1 MGLDISAVD
10 YIKTDIQKMTWFEKY
25 NIPKEV
31 QNNDDLWEWLFSAST
46 SSTAKLKDSD
56 DELERL
62 ALKWRNELQKKLKS
76 KAGYD
81 SVLKEK
87 RTASQ
92 VSAGKALDE
101 FHGDYEVADF
111 SIGYGGFYFMRVEL
125 AKCCGGKYYRR
136 ENGSYMGELRFQYP
150 SEWEKLGKAE
160 LLKTFSFILIVTE
173 NLARLK
179 SMPLPNS

>member
-1 MGLDISAVD
+1 MGLDISAVN
-10 YIKTDIQKMTWFEKY
+10 YIKTDIQKTTFFEKY

-31 QNNDDLWEWLFSAST
+31 QKIQNNDDLWEWLFSAST
-46 SSTAKLKDSD
+46 SSTAELKDSD

-92 VSAGKALDE
+92 VSAEKALDE
-101 FHGDYEVADF
+101 FH
-111 SIGYGGFYFMRVEL
+111 
-125 AKCCGGKYYRR
+125 
-136 ENGSYMGELRFQYP
+136 
-150 SEWEKLGKAE
+150 
-160 LLKTFSFILIVTE
+160 
-173 NLARLK
+173 
-179 SMPLPNS
+179 